1 MVPSLGTLD
10 LGTWEK
16 VHSKL
21 EKLRPVSVW
30 SIWTLIKSILEPLQT
45 PESSEGSEDEGETPL
60 KGKPEYAK
68 PEGIEQK
75 CRRLL
80 KLQFLLHLCL
90 GRTNFLCLL
99 FLPVLA

>member
-1 MVPSLGTLD
+1 VPLPL
-10 LGTWEK
+10 
-16 VHSKL
+16 
-21 EKLRPVSVW
+21 PIW
-30 SIWTLIKSILEPLQT
+30 SIWTLIKSILETLQT
-45 PESSEGSEDEGETPL
+45 AESSKGSEDEGETPS
-60 KGKPEYAK
+60 KGEPEYAK

-99 FLPVLA
+99 FLPLLA